1 MTPSISNPPSSRRP
15 SLTLA
20 IFAIAAFCLV
30 AASRGLLSGYS
41 YWADELHS
49 VTASLAS
56 WQDLYG
62 KWLAVDVHPPLYQSV
77 LKLWMG
83 IFGSSEISTRLLSFF
98 FALLTILIFSIEA
111 LQRRQVRRVLAL
123 AVLGLSPAFAF
134 YAQETRS
141 YSMALMLAS
150 LVTVLALRLRA
161 HGQNSSADNNSRGAT
176 KATFAG
182 YYSAAIAL
190 SLTHYFGWIFVF
202 SLSTITIFEKRIEK
216 SRWKTIVL
224 VILISLWPAWHLYAG
239 NLGGKTGGDFWIDVS
254 KPIIG
259 TIDNYLQGCMFPLAL
274 GDSPYTFVSA
284 WILLLSL
291 TLIAFGS
298 LRSIQNFLISPANQS
313 LGLPDETRFLLVSI
327 AVMLTIT
334 CVIDI
339 HTPMSTSRNFIVL
352 LPVTTLLV
360 SNSLHALAMEG
371 QPYNMGIRKGVAIF
385 LALALAAL
393 FSVQTFRALS
403 GKILPS
409 QNWKQLSVYVKKSGV
424 CSEGC
429 LAMGGYGLEN
439 YYFEQLGITNLT
451 PLSPSVLSVL
461 SGESLARGSIRDQ
474 AKAEVEAALREPTV
488 PVIAGHVASDFAREL
503 TEGRANSIC
512 LQPSRGAR
520 NSTFIVMPQG
530 RLTGREKELGLKPCL
545 LD

>member
-1 MTPSISNPPSSRRP
+1 M
-15 SLTLA
+15 LTLS

-30 AASRGLLSGYS
+30 TASRGLFSGYS

-49 VTASLAS
+49 VIASLAK

-62 KWLAVDVHPPLYQSV
+62 KWLVVDVHPPLYQSV

-83 IFGSSEISTRLLSFF
+83 IFGSSEISTRLLSFL

-111 LQRRQVRRVLAL
+111 LQRRQVRRMLAL
-123 AVLGLSPAFAF
+123 ALLGLSPAFAF

-150 LVTVLALRLRA
+150 LVTLLALRLRA
-161 HGQNSSADNNSRGAT
+161 HDHNLGAADHSRGIT
-176 KATFAG
+176 KITVAG
-182 YYSAAIAL
+182 YYIAAIAL
-190 SLTHYFGWIFVF
+190 SLTHYFGWIYVF
-202 SLSTITIFEKRIEK
+202 SLSAVTLFERRIEK

-224 VILISLWPAWHLYAG
+224 VILISLWPVWHLYAG
-239 NLGGKTGGDFWIDVS
+239 NLGGKAGGDFWIDVS

-259 TIDNYLQGCMFPLAL
+259 TIDNYLKGCMFPLAL
-274 GDSPYTFVSA
+274 GDSPYSFISA
-284 WILLLSL
+284 WILLFSL

-298 LRSIQNFLISPANQS
+298 LRSIQNFLISPAIQG
-313 LGLPDETRFLLVSI
+313 LGLPDESRFLLILI
-327 AVMLTIT
+327 AVMLSIT

-352 LPVTTLLV
+352 LPATALLV

-371 QPYNMGIRKGVAIF
+371 QPTNIGIRKGVAIF

-393 FSVQTFRALS
+393 FSAQSFRALS
-403 GKILPS
+403 GKILPR

-424 CSEGC
+424 CSGGC
-429 LAMGGYGLEN
+429 LTMGGYGLEN
-439 YYFEQLGITNLT
+439 YYFEQLGVTNLT
-451 PLSPSVLSVL
+451 PLSPSVLSAL
-461 SGESLARGSIRDQ
+461 SGESLAGGSIRSQ

-488 PVIAGHVASDFAREL
+488 PVIGGHVASGFAREL

-520 NSTFIVMPQG
+520 NSIFIVMPQD
-530 RLTGREKELGLKPCL
+530 RLTGREKEFGMKPCL